1 MDDVNDENA
10 PPTDKRFL
18 RRAARFIWRL
28 VLAGFDLY
36 TVSLLI
42 FLLLRLLTGERLWP
56 VALLDNF
63 AEWLLLFALPI
74 LVLMILTRHRVRA
87 ALSLVNAVGFL
98 WLFGALFLPNPSP
111 VAACGNPE
119 PHCVELSV
127 MTHNIAAGGA
137 APDWLLPAIEAS
149 GADIVALQEVNVV
162 QAAALESSLLDD
174 YPYRVLAPD
183 GLAGIG
189 LLSRYPIVEYD
200 LFHLQTRAFPYLQAT
215 LDVEGHP
222 LTVIVAHPIPP
233 GFSRSLTVG
242 YRANGQVDFP
252 PLAERATAGGPTLL
266 LGDFNATDQS
276 QSYAILA
283 DAGLIDAHRVAGW
296 GFSPTFPAAGRY
308 IPSPT
313 VMLPLP
319 VPPLVRLDYVWTTA
333 DIHPVRVW
341 RGDSA
346 GSDHFSVQADLLWD
360 TRP

>member
-1 MDDVNDENA
+1 MNDVNDESA
-10 PPTDKRFL
+10 PPTDERFQ
-18 RRAARFIWRL
+18 RRAARFLWRL
-28 VLAGFDLY
+28 ALAGFDLY
-36 TVSLLI
+36 TVSILI
-42 FLLLRLLTGERLWP
+42 YLLLRLLTGERLWP

-63 AEWLLLFALPI
+63 AEWLLLPALPI
-74 LVLMILTRHRVRA
+74 LVLMILTRHRIRA
-87 ALSLVNAVGFL
+87 ALSLVNAAGFL

-119 PHCVELSV
+119 PHCVELRV

-149 GADIVALQEVNVV
+149 GADIVALEEVGIV
-162 QAAALESSLLDD
+162 QATALESSLLDQ

-183 GLAGIG
+183 GLAGVG
-189 LLSRYPIVEYD
+189 LLSRYPIVDYE
-200 LFHLQTRAFPYLQAT
+200 LFHLQTRVFPYLQAT

-233 GFSRSLTVG
+233 GVSRYG
-242 YRANGQVDFP
+242 YRPNGLVDFP

-266 LGDFNATDQS
+266 MGDFNATDQS

-283 DAGLIDAHRVAGW
+283 DAGLIDAHRAAGW

-308 IPSPT
+308 VPSPT
-313 VMLPLP
+313 VRLSIP
-319 VPPLVRLDYVWTTA
+319 VPPLVRIDYVWTTA
-333 DIHPVRVW
+333 DFHPVRVW

-346 GSDHFSVQADLLWD
+346 GSDHLSVQADLLWD